1 MEIKKIESNL
11 KMKNF
16 YFSKCCFE
24 RRKEISNGEYHADL
38 KKRITKTAEHEYDV
52 EVNLKIS
59 KNDFELL
66 VVANAE
72 FLYEA
77 ENYNQEEILIHKN
90 TVAIMF
96 PFIRSQ
102 VSLMTAQPG
111 MMPVV
116 LPPINTAKFNSF
128 T

>member
-38 KKRITKTAEHEYDV
+38 KKRITKTAEHEY
-52 EVNLKIS
+52 
-59 KNDFELL
+59 DFELL

-116 LPPINTAKFNSF
+116 LPPINTAKFNSS

>member
-24 RRKEISNGEYHADL
+24 GRKEISNGAYHAYI
-38 KKRITKTAEHEYDV
+38 KKRITKKAEHEYDV

-116 LPPINTAKFNSF
+116 LPPINTAKFNSS